1 MVFKKLITCEKG
13 GNQMRAKTLL
23 LVAVAICL
31 AVSFSVP
38 GQAAEKEKWVVF
50 SVKNI
55 VNPFWKACWV
65 GAQRAA
71 AEYQG
76 IKLTYTSPAKSDNIA
91 EQTRQMEDIILKKP
105 DAIVFVPVDYMA
117 MVPTVEKMNKAGIP
131 IFNYCN
137 KVGGGKYEIY
147 VGSDDEKL
155 AYEIAKFVF
164 KADGEKGNVIIE
176 DGVPGASTA
185 QARHRGFMKAIKET
199 PGIKLLTAQPANYNR
214 LMGMQVMENLLQRFP
229 KIDIVLAANDEQA
242 QGCVEAI
249 DAAGRLKDIKVTG
262 VDANPD
268 AAQSILDGR
277 MFASADYAG
286 LVQGYL
292 ATKAAIEYLH
302 GNKIPKEIILPVVI
316 VSKANAKKWTE
327 PPEKKPLP
335 KWDDI
340 LKHDATW

>member
-1 MVFKKLITCEKG
+1 
-13 GNQMRAKTLL
+13 MRVKTLL
-23 LVAVAICL
+23 LVVVAICL
-31 AVSFSVP
+31 SISFSVP

-65 GAQRAA
+65 GAERAA

-76 IKLTYTSPAKSDNIA
+76 IKLTYTSPHKSDNID
-91 EQTRQMEDIILKKP
+91 EQTRMMEDIILRKP
-105 DAIVFVPVDYMA
+105 DAIVLVPVDYTA
-117 MVPTVEKMNKAGIP
+117 MVPIVEKMNKAGIP
-131 IFNYCN
+131 VFNYCN
-137 KVGGGKYEIY
+137 KMAGGKYEIY

-155 AYEIAKFVF
+155 AYSIAKLMF
-164 KADGEKGNVIIE
+164 KTAGGKANVIIQ

-185 QARHRGFMKAIKET
+185 QGRHRGFMKAIEET

-229 KIDIVLAANDEQA
+229 KVDIVLAANDEQA
-242 QGCVEAI
+242 LGCVEAI
-249 DAAGRLKDIKVTG
+249 DAAGRLKEIKVTG
-262 VDANPD
+262 VDANHD
-268 AAQSILDGR
+268 AAQSIMEGR
-277 MFASADYAG
+277 LYASADYAG

-302 GNKIPKEIILPVVI
+302 GNKIPQKIILPVVI
-316 VSKANAKKWTE
+316 VTKENAKKWTE

-340 LKHDATW
+340 LKNHATW